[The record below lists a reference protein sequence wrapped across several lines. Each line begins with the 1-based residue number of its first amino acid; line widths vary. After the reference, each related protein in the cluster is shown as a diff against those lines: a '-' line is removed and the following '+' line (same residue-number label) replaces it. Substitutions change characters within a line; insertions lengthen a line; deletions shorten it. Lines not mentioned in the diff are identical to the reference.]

1 MNQELEI
8 GDLDVSVAPAGMSDA
23 VGGGP
28 CIIAVIILLT
38 WSNPAY

>member
-8 GDLDVSVAPAGMSDA
+8 DDLDISVAPTGMSDA

-28 CIIAVIILLT
+28 CVALFVVLML
-38 WSNPAY
+38 WPN

>member
-1 MNQELEI
+1 MMNQELEI

-28 CIIAVIILLT
+28 CVAVFVVLML
-38 WSNPAY
+38 WPS